1 MCRGG
6 NAIGVSD
13 SLIYTLY
20 GPVRRIILATLLAPV
35 KDNEAEI
42 QYHRELRWR
51 YNRIF
56 KRKVDEVAK
65 DMDISAR

>member
-1 MCRGG
+1 
-6 NAIGVSD
+6 
-13 SLIYTLY
+13 
-20 GPVRRIILATLLAPV
+20 VRRIILATLLAPV